1 MMKICLTGKMATG
14 KTLLAQ
20 HFLDN
25 YGGKKVAF
33 ADKLKEDVINYKL
46 TIDEQIVK
54 SRDRKLLQN
63 YGQLRRGELPR
74 MEIPEVNIILVND
87 NGNLML
93 AKGNSLNHR
102 IWKNLGPCEANHWIN
117 QGILKAN
124 EIIQSGENVIL
135 DDVRFVNEG
144 EHLKA
149 NGFIIIKVN
158 ANQSIREERLL
169 ARDGSFNPDNFN
181 DVSEM
186 QLDNIVGH
194 YDITN
199 NHNDDTAKKQ
209 FDEIVALIKN

>member
-1 MMKICLTGKMATG
+1 MMKICLAGKMASG

-25 YGGKKVAF
+25 YGGKKVSF
-33 ADKLKEDVINYKL
+33 ADKLKEDVIDYNL
-46 TIDEQIVK
+46 TIDGQIVK

-63 YGQLRRGELPR
+63 YGQFRRGELPR
-74 MEIPEVNIILVND
+74 MEIPETNIILINE
-87 NGNLML
+87 NGHFVLT
-93 AKGNSLNHR
+93 
-102 IWKNLGPCEANHWIN
+102 WKDDDSMGLYIGPCEANHWIN

-135 DDVRFVNEG
+135 DDLRFVNEG
-144 EHLKA
+144 ECLKE

-181 DVSEM
+181 DVSET
-186 QLDNIVGH
+186 QLDNIIGH

-199 NHNDDTAKKQ
+199 NHNDDSAKKQ